1 MPRLAY
7 TSNRSMSLNYNKFIS
22 GSGVGSVNTSVRRS
36 LARRASNNANGK
48 PCCIVPG
55 NPNDRKIPHVFPI
68 TVSYDLVRVYFT
80 ISGDA
85 FNSYLSLTDD
95 SVKESIL
102 KQMLATAF
110 GVSQSDITI
119 ISWEEESLNINFK
132 IVHSDYSSVITSP
145 TSSTMAS
152 AFITALNSQTSP
164 TTAWTTSQVTV
175 GIVYTW
181 VDGVLDPLP
190 EPEPEPMPE
199 PEPEPEPAPYF
210 TTRDQ
215 LDKAVSEWLN
225 NNPQAIDTY
234 GYIWTWDVSLIE
246 DFSALF
252 SSTVYTTHA
261 TSFNDN
267 ISTWDTSNATDM
279 STMFYGC
286 TDFDNDI
293 SEWDVSNVR
302 TMQQM
307 FDECQSFNQ
316 YIGGWDT
323 ANCTNMNSLFRI
335 ANPNVGVFN
344 QDLGD
349 WDVSNC
355 TDISNMFYN
364 QTSYNGNL
372 ENWIVDNVLIME
384 GMFYRTIYYQN
395 MAAWNTTK
403 CTNMQEMF
411 AYDASFNQNISGWDV
426 SNVINFTGMFTDA
439 TSFSQDLSSWCVSK
453 ITSDDQYT
461 EFSTGAGSMTD
472 PIWGTCP

>member
-80 ISGDA
+80 IDGTA
-85 FNSYLSLTDD
+85 FTSYQGETYSTRE
-95 SVKESIL
+95 SVL

-110 GVSQSDITI
+110 GVTKSDITI

-199 PEPEPEPAPYF
+199 PEPEPEPQPEPMFIY
-210 TTRDQ
+210 RYQ
-215 LDKAVSEWLN
+215 LVNAVYDWLN
-225 NNPQAIDTY
+225 NNSDAIATY
-234 GYIWTWDVSLIE
+234 GYIWNWDVSLIQ

-252 SSTVYTTHA
+252 SSAVYPTHA

-286 TDFDNDI
+286 TDFNNDI
-293 SEWDVSNVR
+293 SSWDVSKVV

-316 YIGGWDT
+316 DIGSWNT
-323 ANCTNMNSLFRI
+323 TNCHNMNSLFRI

-344 QDLGD
+344 QDIGS
-349 WDVSNC
+349 WNVSNC
-355 TDISNMFYN
+355 TDLSNMFYN

-372 ENWIVDNVLIME
+372 ETWTVDKVIIME

-395 MAAWNTTK
+395 MAGWNTSQ

-411 AYDASFNQNISGWDV
+411 AYDASFNQDISGWDV
-426 SNVINFTGMFTDA
+426 CNVTNFTGMFTDA
-439 TSFSQDLSSWCVSK
+439 SLFSQDLSSWCVSQ
-453 ITSDDQYT
+453 ITSSDQYT

-472 PIWGTCP
+472 PNWPV